1 MRILVLAIILSISTS
16 SFAQL
21 SIGLEGGFT
30 RSRTHYG
37 NAHVGPYRFSPINGF
52 NGSIKAQYELTSFI
66 SLASTPG
73 FVRRGMTHSA
83 ALPWPGASGL
93 VTSPTKIM
101 VCMDFLELPVLIQ
114 IDAWE
119 KVRGKS
125 KSQLIAGFGYSVGY
139 MFRARERQFDLET
152 LDMTESYQLAIGNN
166 GRLQRIDQGLRW
178 SLNLVKHYRTHQLYA
193 NLTCYYGLVDMEQFM
208 RSKNRSLNI
217 NLGVLV
223 PLRNSSE

>member
-1 MRILVLAIILSISTS
+1 MRILALAIILSISTS
-16 SFAQL
+16 SFVQL
-21 SIGLEGGFT
+21 SVGVEGGFT

-37 NAHVGPYRFSPINGF
+37 NAHVGPYRFRPINGF
-52 NGSIKAQYELTSFI
+52 NASLKVEHQLISFI
-66 SLASTPG
+66 DLVSNPG

-93 VTSPTKIM
+93 VTTPTKIV
-101 VCMDFLELPVLIQ
+101 VCMDFLELPILFQANIVEWRRGRSWSQ
-114 IDAWE
+114 IA
-119 KVRGKS
+119 
-125 KSQLIAGFGYSVGY
+125 AGLGYSVGY

-152 LDMTESYQLAIGNN
+152 LDMTESYQLTIGNN

-178 SLNLVKHYRTHQLYA
+178 SLNLIKHYGKHQLYA
-193 NLTCYYGLVDMEQFM
+193 NMTCYYGIVDMEQFM